1 MRLWQILIV
10 VALLAGLGWYLMPDN
25 KEQIQYQTQSVSRG
39 DIESVVNTAG
49 TTRAVVTVEVGTEV
63 SGLITELL
71 ADFNDDVTQGQL
83 IAPSMTVLIWPDYA
97 NPRPMW

>member
-49 TTRAVVTVEVGTEV
+49 TPV
-63 SGLITELL
+63 
-71 ADFNDDVTQGQL
+71 
-83 IAPSMTVLIWPDYA
+83 P
-97 NPRPMW
+97 